1 MRVVVV
7 YKEQSE
13 HAREVEEFLRYFNQI
28 TGRELETLNPETRD
42 GSAFCGVYD
51 IMQYPTVIALD
62 YDGKQLSKWEG
73 LPLPMVNDVSYYST
87 QQ

>member
-13 HAREVEEFLRYFNQI
+13 HARQVEEFLRYFNQV
-28 TGRELETLNPETRD
+28 TGRELETLEPETRD
-42 GSAFCGVYD
+42 GVSFCGVYD

-73 LPLPMVNDVSYYST
+73 LPLPTVNDVSYYSA